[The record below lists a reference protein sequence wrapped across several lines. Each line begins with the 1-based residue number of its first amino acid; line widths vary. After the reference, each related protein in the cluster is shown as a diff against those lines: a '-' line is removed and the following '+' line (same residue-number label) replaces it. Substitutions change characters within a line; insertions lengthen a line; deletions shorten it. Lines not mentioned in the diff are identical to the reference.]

1 MISLVNQ
8 GQVMEGI
15 VYRPNNITALEEKNI
30 TLFLKYIE
38 EKIKLTA
45 LFGGLGST
53 VFQKFANFYVVL
65 SGLARLSQSIEKK
78 FEIPRWISVNK

>member
-38 EKIKLTA
+38 EKIKLTI
-45 LFGGLGST
+45 LFGGLGSRI
-53 VFQKFANFYVVL
+53 A
-65 SGLARLSQSIEKK
+65 E
-78 FEIPRWISVNK
+78 